1 MRRAIHS
8 TEQIIA
14 LHGLFSEVAA
24 VSETALAEVSGRE
37 CEVEVVEA
45 HACTLEE
52 QGERGLRVG
61 DDLVAGVI
69 ARVEGGLCGSA
80 LLALEPDEALAWVRA
95 CGATDPLDTFVSL
108 GGCVLDAVAQ
118 ALRAATRTK
127 TAVCPARLVE
137 ESEPVL
143 LAATHAPADTL
154 VVSAR
159 LRIVVRGEAFS
170 AAIHLL
176 VDPKY
181 FTKLLSS
188 LCAAI
193 H

>member
-24 VSETALAEVSGRE
+24 VSESALAEVSGRE
-37 CEVEVVEA
+37 HEVEVVEA
-45 HACTLEE
+45 HACALEE
-52 QGERGLRVG
+52 LGARGLRVG
-61 DDLVAGVI
+61 DDVVAGVL
-69 ARVEGGLCGSA
+69 ARLEGGLCGSA

-95 CGATDPLDTFVSL
+95 CGAADPLDTFVAM
-108 GGCVLDAVAQ
+108 GGAVLEAVAT
-118 ALRAATRTK
+118 AIRAATRSK
-127 TAVCPARLVE
+127 TASCVARLVE
-137 ESEPVL
+137 ESEPAL

-159 LRIVVRGEAFS
+159 LRITLRGEAFS
-170 AAIHLL
+170 AVVHLL
-176 VDPKY
+176 VEPKY

-188 LCAAI
+188 LSAAI